1 VTQYID
7 AKEYVGGKEVVGAR
21 GQGPGMIFSK
31 ITDSEGSQNGCLP
44 NLVQMVAG
52 GRIDKL

>member
-1 VTQYID
+1 MR
-7 AKEYVGGKEVVGAR
+7 KRGGR
-21 GQGPGMIFSK
+21 CQGPGMIFSK

-44 NLVQMVAG
+44 NLVWTVAG